1 MKGTVVA
8 TWIQTARSL
17 WGNEATEKAMQKVGW
32 PADRLFSP
40 TEDIDDAKPKNFVAE
55 IANLTGK
62 PQDEIWMA
70 IGKDNIKTFFKIYPA
85 FFKNINTDTRRKAMI
100 RAFMGI

>member
-62 PQDEIWMA
+62 PQAGVAMA
-70 IGKDNIKTFFKIYPA
+70 ERQAAVAVKPLS
-85 FFKNINTDTRRKAMI
+85 
-100 RAFMGI
+100 